1 MRHHSAPPHP
11 PSLPPQ
17 YCVTLTVGP
26 ELCLLNSQPDAAGT
40 GLHSTECNVE
50 TLFAGGVAEVQF
62 IVLAL
67 EPGEHTL
74 TFKLQT
80 RKGQGDTVIKK
91 LRVVVS

>member
-1 MRHHSAPPHP
+1 MRHHSGPPVLC
-11 PSLPPQ
+11 LPQQ

-26 ELCLLNSQPDAAGT
+26 EICLLNSRPDATGT